1 MQKKNSNLN
10 PKAITK
16 ELLAEKLE
24 KLTKDEIIE
33 ICLYVTKSKNILF
46 DRIDEY
52 ECMRVLIKDKKSLE
66 LAKSL
71 TAEKNRLYSRFLYT
85 HNIQE
90 KHKLYL
96 KLQEKEEAFSKLLKN
111 ETWYDDLLLKIK
123 YKN

>member
-1 MQKKNSNLN
+1 MQKKNSNLK

-16 ELLAEKLE
+16 ELLVEKLE

>member
-1 MQKKNSNLN
+1 MQKKNSNLK

-16 ELLAEKLE
+16 ELLVEKLE

-111 ETWYDDLLLKIK
+111 ETWYDELLLKIK

>member
-1 MQKKNSNLN
+1 MQKKNSNLK

>member
-1 MQKKNSNLN
+1 MQKKNSNLK

-52 ECMRVLIKDKKSLE
+52 ECMQVLIKDKKSLE

-111 ETWYDDLLLKIK
+111 ET
-123 YKN
+123 

>member
-1 MQKKNSNLN
+1 MQKKNSNLK

-16 ELLAEKLE
+16 ELLVEKLE

-111 ETWYDDLLLKIK
+111 EVKSWS
-123 YKN
+123 